1 MDPCPECNCPADFEW
16 LPCTDICRQQERIHR
31 LAPPPPASA
40 SAPSFPPLPD
50 SDEEEEGPPFF
61 EDRTPDQE
69 LFMANAYWTV
79 LDPCWP
85 EYEHQIGYLANFPH
99 LIDEAQFIHSLL
111 FRKELTR
118 DEIVRIITDI
128 EPEGLFTRSYT
139 VVTWHLRMMEKAGL
153 VYAQ

>member
-1 MDPCPECNCPADFEW
+1 
-16 LPCTDICRQQERIHR
+16 
-31 LAPPPPASA
+31 
-40 SAPSFPPLPD
+40 
-50 SDEEEEGPPFF
+50 
-61 EDRTPDQE
+61 
-69 LFMANAYWTV
+69 MANAYWTV

-99 LIDEAQFIHSLL
+99 LIDEARFIYSLL

-128 EPEGLFTRSYT
+128 EPEGLFIRSST

-153 VYAQ
+153 IYAQ

>member
-31 LAPPPPASA
+31 LAPPPASP
-40 SAPSFPPLPD
+40 APSFPPLPD
-50 SDEEEEGPPFF
+50 SDEEGQEDPPFF

-85 EYEHQIGYLANFPH
+85 EYEHQIGYLAKFPH

-139 VVTWHLRMMEKAGL
+139 VITWHLGMMEKAGL

>member
-16 LPCTDICRQQERIHR
+16 LPCTDICRQQERINR
-31 LAPPPPASA
+31 LAPPPAL
-40 SAPSFPPLPD
+40 SFPPLPD
-50 SDEEEEGPPFF
+50 SDEEDPPFF

-85 EYEHQIGYLANFPH
+85 EYEHQIGYLSNFPH
-99 LIDEAQFIHSLL
+99 LIDEARFIYSLL
-111 FRKELTR
+111 FRKGLTR
-118 DEIVRIITDI
+118 DEIVGIITDI
-128 EPEGLFTRSYT
+128 EPEGLFIRSST

-153 VYAQ
+153 IYAQ